1 MINDFYNLSDRRIYA
16 VAWFFGK
23 RVREMHVHNVGAV
36 TAHFED
42 GTKNDLTGN
51 EYNEAL
57 TKYYEHVITRYN
69 REETNHEWRNNKAT
83 A

>member
-1 MINDFYNLSDRRIYA
+1 MINDFYNLSDRRIHA

-23 RVREMHVHNVGAV
+23 RVREMRIHNVGAV

-57 TKYYEHVITRYN
+57 TKYYEH
-69 REETNHEWRNNKAT
+69 KMAGDKP
-83 A
+83 